1 MNSIKVSKYIYLPKT
16 ESTNQY
22 AQELVSKSNPDD
34 HYCIYTDNQ
43 THGKGQFGRIWYSE
57 PGKNLTAS
65 FIVRLKH
72 PVLHQFDLNMI
83 FGLSVISLVKE
94 ILPDEKMTIKWPNDI
109 YINNNKLGGILIQN
123 IVRGMNIT
131 HGIFGIGLNV
141 NQAEF
146 PSNLPNPISLK
157 QITGKAHNRLL
168 LLFRLQI
175 LFEEKM
181 NFYITRTAELKSA
194 YLSELY
200 GMGQNLMFCNQ
211 QEEKFEGRIEGI
223 SDEGRLCVSSGG
235 NTQAYNFREIRF
247 IIPE

>member
-123 IVRGMNIT
+123 
-131 HGIFGIGLNV
+131 
-141 NQAEF
+141 
-146 PSNLPNPISLK
+146 
-157 QITGKAHNRLL
+157 
-168 LLFRLQI
+168 
-175 LFEEKM
+175 
-181 NFYITRTAELKSA
+181 
-194 YLSELY
+194 
-200 GMGQNLMFCNQ
+200 
-211 QEEKFEGRIEGI
+211 
-223 SDEGRLCVSSGG
+223 
-235 NTQAYNFREIRF
+235 
-247 IIPE
+247 